1 MKRRKF
7 IKGLSLSTSFAIS
20 PFISLES
27 KSNEK
32 SMFFEIGLAEWSLN
46 KALNKGDITN
56 MDFPSIAKNDYGI
69 NIIEY
74 VNQFFMDKATNK
86 IYLNELLSRTKDLGI
101 TNHLIMV
108 DDEGDLGNTDRLK
121 RNIAVDNHKKWV
133 EAAKFLGC
141 DSIRVNAQGTGSR
154 ESVSKAAIDGLGSL
168 ADFALD
174 YGINVIV
181 ENHGGYSSD
190 GKWLM
195 NIIRSTSRSN
205 VGTLPDFGNFCI
217 SGAWGSTQDECSN
230 KYDKYLGVKEM
241 MPYAKSVSAKS
252 YDFDDEGNCIET
264 DFYKM
269 LEIVKKSGYNK
280 YISIEYEGTRLSE
293 YEGIRK
299 TKALLE
305 KVGKS
310 I

>member
-1 MKRRKF
+1 MVK
-7 IKGLSLSTSFAIS
+7 
-20 PFISLES
+20 
-27 KSNEK
+27 N
-32 SMFFEIGLAEWSLN
+32 SLN
-46 KALNKGDITN
+46 K
-56 MDFPSIAKNDYGI
+56 
-69 NIIEY
+69 
-74 VNQFFMDKATNK
+74 
-86 IYLNELLSRTKDLGI
+86 YLNELLSRTQDLGV
-101 TNHLIMV
+101 TNHLIMI
-108 DDEGDLGNTDRLK
+108 DDEGDLGNTDQLK

-141 DSIRVNAQGTGSR
+141 DSIRVNAQGEGSR
-154 ESVSKAAIDGLGSL
+154 ESVSNAAIEGLGSL

-174 YGINVIV
+174 YDINVIV

-195 NIIRSTSRSN
+195 NVIRSTSRSN

-217 SGAWGSTQDECSN
+217 SGAWGSTQEECSN

-252 YDFDDEGNCIET
+252 YDFDNEGNCMET

-269 LEIVKKSGYNK
+269 LEIVKNSGYNK

-293 YEGIRK
+293 REGIRK
-299 TKALLE
+299 TKELLE

>member
-7 IKGLSLSTSFAIS
+7 IKDLSLSTSFALS
-20 PFISLES
+20 PLISLGS
-27 KSNEK
+27 KPKEN

-46 KALNKGDITN
+46 KAIDKGEITN

-86 IYLNELLSRTKDLGI
+86 KYLNELLSRTKDLGV
-101 TNHLIMV
+101 TNHLIMI
-108 DDEGDLGNTDRLK
+108 DDEGNLGNTDKLK

-141 DSIRVNAQGTGSR
+141 DSIRVNAQGEGSR
-154 ESVSKAAIDGLGSL
+154 ESVSTAAIEGLGSL

-174 YGINVIV
+174 YDINVIV

-195 NIIRSTSRSN
+195 NVIQSTSRSN

-217 SGAWGSTQDECSN
+217 SGSWGSTQEECSN
-230 KYDKYLGVKEM
+230 KYDKYLGVTEM

-252 YDFDDEGNCIET
+252 YDFDEEGNCMET

-299 TKALLE
+299 TKELLE

>member
-7 IKGLSLSTSFAIS
+7 IKDLSLSTSLTLS
-20 PFISLES
+20 PLIPLSC
-27 KSNEK
+27 KSEEN

-46 KALNKGDITN
+46 KALDKGEITN
-56 MDFPSIAKNDYGI
+56 MDFPSIAKNDYEI

-86 IYLNELLSRTKDLGI
+86 KYLNELLSRTQDLGV
-101 TNHLIMV
+101 TNHLIMI
-108 DDEGDLGNTDRLK
+108 DDEGDLGNTDKLK

-141 DSIRVNAQGTGSR
+141 DSIRVNAQGEGSR
-154 ESVSKAAIDGLGSL
+154 ESVSNAAIEGLGSL

-174 YGINVIV
+174 YDINVIV

-195 NIIRSTSRSN
+195 NVIRSTLRSN
-205 VGTLPDFGNFCI
+205 IGTLPDFGNFCI
-217 SGAWGSTQDECSN
+217 SGAWGSTQEECSN
-230 KYDKYLGVKEM
+230 KYNKYLGVKEM

-252 YDFDDEGNCIET
+252 YDFDDKGNCMET

-269 LEIVKKSGYNK
+269 LEIVKNSGYNK

-293 YEGIRK
+293 REGIRK
-299 TKALLE
+299 TKELLE

>member
-7 IKGLSLSTSFAIS
+7 IKDLSISTSLALS
-20 PFISLES
+20 PLISLGCKS
-27 KSNEK
+27 KEN

-46 KALNKGDITN
+46 KALDKGDITN
-56 MDFPSIAKNDYGI
+56 MEFPSIAKNEYGI
-69 NIIEY
+69 NIVEY
-74 VNQFFMDKATNK
+74 VNQFFMDKATDK
-86 IYLNELLSRTKDLGI
+86 KYLNELFSRTQDLGVI
-101 TNHLIMV
+101 NHLIMI
-108 DDEGDLGNTDRLK
+108 DDEGDLGNTDQSK

-141 DSIRVNAQGTGSR
+141 DSIRVNAQGEGSM
-154 ESVSKAAIDGLGSL
+154 ESVSNAAIEGLGSL

-174 YGINVIV
+174 YDINVIV

-190 GKWLM
+190 GKWLL
-195 NIIRSTSRSN
+195 NVIEKTSRN
-205 VGTLPDFGNFCI
+205 NIGTLPDFGNFCI
-217 SGAWGSTQDECSN
+217 SGAWGSTQEECSN

-252 YDFDDEGNCIET
+252 YDFDDEGNCMET

-299 TKALLE
+299 TKELLE